1 MTTTL
6 KTESRASVIT
16 HAGPTHIFDQIEHP
30 GCYVTN
36 DSGLLLRVPQDALG
50 RGRSPL
56 MDVVSNEPWI
66 VTKISED
73 PYLPLSKARL
83 ASADLDIK
91 IHF

>member
-1 MTTTL
+1 MTTTP

-16 HAGPTHIFDQIEHP
+16 RAGPTLVFDQIENP

-56 MDVVSNEPWI
+56 MEVVSNDPWI
-66 VTKISED
+66 VTRISED
-73 PYLPLSKARL
+73 PYLPLSNARM
-83 ASADLDIK
+83 AAADLDIK
-91 IHF
+91 IQF